1 MAEVDIVRR
10 DKTVSIT
17 LANTTTDATT
27 IRLEDAAGAI
37 VSLGT
42 LHTSSVNLHVYGS
55 DTEDGDYRR
64 LYDYSGAPANITL
77 SPSSTAGTIY
87 SFPDAIFALPY
98 GKLVSGDAYSTGVS
112 GTVTFKS

>member
-1 MAEVDIVRR
+1 MPEVDIVRR
-10 DKTVSIT
+10 DKTVRVT
-17 LANTTTDATT
+17 LASTTSSAST

-42 LHTSSVNLHVYGS
+42 LHTSSSTLHLYGS
-55 DTEDGDYRR
+55 DNDSGDFRR
-64 LYDYSGAPANITL
+64 VYDSSGAPANVVL
-77 SPSSTAGTIY
+77 SPSSTAGTMY
-87 SFPDAIFALPY
+87 SLPDAVFALPY

>member
-17 LANTTTDATT
+17 LASTTTDATT

-42 LHTSSVNLHVYGS
+42 LHTSSSSLHVYGS
-55 DTEDGDYRR
+55 DSEDGEFRR
-64 LYDYSGAPANITL
+64 VYDFAGSPANISL
-77 SPSSTAGTIY
+77 QPSSTVGTIY

-112 GTVTFKS
+112 ATVTFKS

>member
-10 DKTVSIT
+10 DKSVTIT
-17 LANTTTDATT
+17 LADSTSSATT
-27 IRLEDAAGAI
+27 VRLEDAAGAI

-42 LHTSSVNLHVYGS
+42 IHTSSVAIHVYGS
-55 DTEDGDYRR
+55 DTEDGEYRR
-64 LYDYSGAPANITL
+64 LYDASGSPANITL
-77 SPSSTAGTIY
+77 QPSTSVGTMY
-87 SFPDAIFALPY
+87 ALPDAIFALPY

>member
-17 LANTTTDATT
+17 LASTTTDATT

-42 LHTSSVNLHVYGS
+42 MHTSSVSLHVYGS
-55 DTEDGDYRR
+55 DEEAGSYRR
-64 LYDYSGAPANITL
+64 L
-77 SPSSTAGTIY
+77 
-87 SFPDAIFALPY
+87 
-98 GKLVSGDAYSTGVS
+98 
-112 GTVTFKS
+112 